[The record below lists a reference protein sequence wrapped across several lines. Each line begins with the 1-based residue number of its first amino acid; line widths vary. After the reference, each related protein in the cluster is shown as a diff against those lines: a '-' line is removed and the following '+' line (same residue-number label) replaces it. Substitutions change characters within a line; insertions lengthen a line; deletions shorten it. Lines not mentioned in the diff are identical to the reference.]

1 LKESE
6 FKESLKNLSNMNK
19 SLEESDKAK
28 QKELNNWEIKE
39 LSNKNKID
47 KIQKQLDDA
56 ENRN

>member
-1 LKESE
+1 MKESE

-39 LSNKNKID
+39 LSYKNKMD

>member
-1 LKESE
+1 
-6 FKESLKNLSNMNK
+6 MNK

-39 LSNKNKID
+39 LSYKNKMD